1 MLTRSRHGN
10 SIKMGVGDARSQ
22 RLGLRSPLT
31 FFAQVLARIGSS
43 IA

>member
-1 MLTRSRHGN
+1 MVTML
-10 SIKMGVGDARSQ
+10 MLEVGDARSQ

-31 FFAQVLARIGSS
+31 FSAQVLARIGSS